1 MYMHTSKLSMPVSGS
16 YIVTREPLVCL
27 NTTAANAASVC
38 SNQKYAASNSLIL
51 MKSAFPGGPD
61 KCHLGTYSIFP
72 SFSMAALSRC
82 ACLKICTLHLIVQL
96 KSVSMVCMTC
106 HPSTPF
112 AGNEVA
118 KNINK
123 NNAQH
128 AIVFEAV
135 SLALAMDA
143 DTELLQASVSLLG
156 KFISVREPNIKYL
169 GLENMVRLAEVPAVI
184 DTIHR

>member
-1 MYMHTSKLSMPVSGS
+1 MRQLTAV
-16 YIVTREPLVCL
+16 
-27 NTTAANAASVC
+27 NTVDMAHR
-38 SNQKYAASNSLIL
+38 I
-51 MKSAFPGGPD
+51 SAP
-61 KCHLGTYSIFP
+61 
-72 SFSMAALSRC
+72 A
-82 ACLKICTLHLIVQL
+82 
-96 KSVSMVCMTC
+96 
-106 HPSTPF
+106 

>member
-1 MYMHTSKLSMPVSGS
+1 MWSLRVRPTQTGILNAPAEGSQHSRHGSLAHHTSAPV
-16 YIVTREPLVCL
+16 
-27 NTTAANAASVC
+27 
-38 SNQKYAASNSLIL
+38 
-51 MKSAFPGGPD
+51 
-61 KCHLGTYSIFP
+61 
-72 SFSMAALSRC
+72 
-82 ACLKICTLHLIVQL
+82 
-96 KSVSMVCMTC
+96 
-106 HPSTPF
+106 

>member
-1 MYMHTSKLSMPVSGS
+1 MVKGIPYVTMPH
-16 YIVTREPLVCL
+16 EPHRL
-27 NTTAANAASVC
+27 TAL
-38 SNQKYAASNSLIL
+38 SLIADP
-51 MKSAFPGGPD
+51 M
-61 KCHLGTYSIFP
+61 HVV
-72 SFSMAALSRC
+72 AA
-82 ACLKICTLHLIVQL
+82 
-96 KSVSMVCMTC
+96 
-106 HPSTPF
+106 

-169 GLENMVRLAEVPAVI
+169 GLENMVRLAEVPAVS

>member
-1 MYMHTSKLSMPVSGS
+1 MFPPSLDLPIGNLTFMGTVSQGCSAHCLLGPSATCASIWSDALMSCGLSAIGPLKHGS
-16 YIVTREPLVCL
+16 LMRQLTAV
-27 NTTAANAASVC
+27 NTVDMAHC
-38 SNQKYAASNSLIL
+38 I
-51 MKSAFPGGPD
+51 SAP
-61 KCHLGTYSIFP
+61 
-72 SFSMAALSRC
+72 A
-82 ACLKICTLHLIVQL
+82 
-96 KSVSMVCMTC
+96 
-106 HPSTPF
+106 